1 MFERRAKRAQQSEFW
16 VARKEI
22 AAPRAAGFYRKLEA
36 TLQAQNFAT
45 EVWKLCQPAYADEQR
60 GGRPGIDPVVYFKML
75 MVGFF
80 EDLPS
85 QRAIAARCDD
95 SRAIREFLG
104 YDLTEATPEQ
114 SSFTVIRQRLS
125 LEIIQA
131 VHQVVLAMLRQHGLL
146 RGRRL
151 GIDSSVIEA
160 NASLRAL
167 EHRNTE
173 ESYWDYVKRLAAE
186 AGVDPEDA
194 KAVRRFDKQ
203 RPGRKT
209 SNEEWQNPHD
219 PDAKVG
225 RTKDGA
231 IDMIYKPE
239 HVTDL
244 ESGAIVQAE
253 VRLGDEGDT
262 EELSERVAAA
272 IGTLAEV
279 CGEEKLAQLG
289 RELASD
295 EGYFALR
302 EIALL
307 QEMGIRTV
315 IADPLSGRRRQDL
328 PKEDRAV
335 LQQAQRALQ
344 SASGKALLRRRGEHL
359 ERSFCH
365 VLDHGGCRRATLR
378 GKDNLTKRYLGAI
391 LSHNL
396 SVLMRKVYRCGT
408 PKQWVA
414 QGLAAVLGPF
424 QALRRLF
431 RLTWARGLLP
441 KHLFGLQLQPSFS
454 SFPFS
459 LAHLPA
465 LQNMDSSTGC

>member
-1 MFERRAKRAQQSEFW
+1 MFERRAERAQQNEFW
-16 VARKEI
+16 VAREEI

-36 TLQAQNFAT
+36 TLQAQKFAT
-45 EVWKLCQPAYADEQR
+45 EVWRLCQPAYAEVSR
-60 GGRPGIDPVVYFKML
+60 GGRPGIDPVIYFKML

-173 ESYWDYVKRLAAE
+173 ESYWDYVQRLAAE
-186 AGVDPEDA
+186 AGVDPEDP
-194 KAVRRFDKQ
+194 KAVRRSDKQ

-231 IDMIYKPE
+231 TDMIYKPE

-262 EELSERVAAA
+262 EGLSGRVVEA
-272 IGTLAEV
+272 IVTLAEV

-307 QEMGIRTV
+307 QELGLRTV
-315 IADPLSGRRRQDL
+315 IADPLSGRRRKDL
-328 PKEDRAV
+328 AQEDQAV
-335 LQQAQRALQ
+335 LRRAQRALQ
-344 SASGKALLRRRGEHL
+344 SESGKALLRRRGEHL

-378 GKDNLTKRYLGAI
+378 GQANLTKRYLGAV
-391 LSHNL
+391 LAHNL
-396 SVLMRKVYRCGT
+396 SLLMRKVHGCGT

-414 QGLAAVLGPF
+414 KGRAAFLGLWQSVKSLSRTLDQVITAQAQLYWFKLHRTFNSLLHGP
-424 QALRRLF
+424 ARLSLRQTR
-431 RLTWARGLLP
+431 A
-441 KHLFGLQLQPSFS
+441 
-454 SFPFS
+454 
-459 LAHLPA
+459 
-465 LQNMDSSTGC
+465 SSTGC

>member
-16 VARKEI
+16 VAREEI

-45 EVWKLCQPAYADEQR
+45 EVWALCQPAYADERR

-114 SSFTVIRQRLS
+114 SSFTIIRQRLS

-131 VHQVVLAMLRQHGLL
+131 VHQVVLGMLRRHGLL

-209 SNEEWQNPHD
+209 SNEEWHNPHD

-231 IDMIYKPE
+231 TDMIYKPE

-262 EELSERVAAA
+262 EELSERVVAA

-279 CGEEKLAQLG
+279 CGEEKLPQLG
-289 RELASD
+289 RELAAD

-302 EIALL
+302 EVALL
-307 QEMGIRTV
+307 QELEVRTV
-315 IADPLSGRRRQDL
+315 IADPRSGRRRQDL
-328 PKEDRAV
+328 AKEDRAV
-335 LQQAQRALQ
+335 LHKAQRALQ

-378 GKDNLTKRYLGAI
+378 GKDNLTKRYLGAV
-391 LSHNL
+391 LTHNL
-396 SVLMRKVYRCGT
+396 SVLMRKVHRCGT

-414 QGLAAVLGPF
+414 QGLAAVWGSF
-424 QALRRLF
+424 QDLWCVFRRH
-431 RLTWARGLLP
+431 RMRGLPYP
-441 KHLFGLQLQPSFS
+441 KYFALKLSAT
-454 SFPFS
+454 FPWLS
-459 LAHLPA
+459 ASTADTPLHQTAA
-465 LQNMDSSTGC
+465 SSTGC